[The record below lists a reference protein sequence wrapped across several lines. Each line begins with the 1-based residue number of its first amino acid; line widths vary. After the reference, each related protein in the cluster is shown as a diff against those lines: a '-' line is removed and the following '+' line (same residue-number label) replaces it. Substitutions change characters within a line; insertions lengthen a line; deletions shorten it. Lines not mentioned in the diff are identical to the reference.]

1 MGESRWKRVARF
13 RLGNEMREG
22 RYWEEEEE
30 EIQAMWKGVET
41 WQHVW
46 EECRDWRERG
56 EEG

>member
-46 EECRDWRERG
+46 EECRD
-56 EEG
+56 